1 LTLLE
6 MLDVLEA
13 GCITLQQRSGELAA
27 ALSQAGTQAGTNVIA
42 SPLVEPTPKRR
53 APAKRKPKASKIRS
67 KRKTAASKKKGQLP
81 LALAATADGNPSVE
95 TEPKNNEEGVNRGK
109 RQALG
114 MSFSK
119 LRAAIQARRGERR
132 GEEDHQH

>member
-1 LTLLE
+1 

-13 GCITLQQRSGELAA
+13 GCITLQKRSGELAA
-27 ALSQAGTQAGTNVIA
+27 ALSQEGNNVT
-42 SPLVEPTPKRR
+42 SPVVLEEPTKKRSS
-53 APAKRKPKASKIRS
+53 AKNRRKSTKGRS
-67 KRKTAASKKKGQLP
+67 KSKAAKSKKKAQLP
-81 LALAATADGNPSVE
+81 LALGAAAADGTPLPENGAKS
-95 TEPKNNEEGVNRGK
+95 EEVPNRGK

-132 GEEDHQH
+132 GEDDSGSH